1 MRIGK
6 DKMSNYKDS
15 KSWKMFLKCMH
26 YGKKALSVL
35 CVIINLGLGIYSAVA
50 GRNSNFDG
58 LDWKIIIT
66 IIIFNSIFLIGVTI
80 HQCVI
85 SVLGRRAMIEL
96 QQTSHKFEL
105 NKKYS
110 QNLLDYS
117 HYINLEYNKEY
128 NKIEEMY
135 DDFRSNVEDKITLTI
150 DQRLNFNNE
159 NDISTIIADIKN
171 FRKSIIK
178 TFDDFLGCVSNE
190 LKSIID
196 VALKQK
202 GIDLACAV
210 SIKQMDS
217 KLIKR
222 NNYKNV
228 KIITCYRDR
237 ESYKRR
243 EVSERTY
250 SIENNTDFYKCLQH
264 DYFLENNLI
273 GGDDN
278 YYNENGDFLSYYN
291 CTMVVPIFGE
301 HGKHRC
307 YFGYLACD
315 VLNETNENLEVFDKE
330 MIKIMEITA
339 ILLGGYF
346 DEHCNLWKG
355 AMDDL
360 KDLKS
365 TAEIEEKKFGIKI
378 NDDFVGMLYHM
389 KMNKKNQNNRLYRR
403 IK

>member
-35 CVIINLGLGIYSAVA
+35 CVIINLGLGIYSAIA

-135 DDFRSNVEDKITLTI
+135 DDFRSNVED
-150 DQRLNFNNE
+150 
-159 NDISTIIADIKN
+159 
-171 FRKSIIK
+171 
-178 TFDDFLGCVSNE
+178 
-190 LKSIID
+190 
-196 VALKQK
+196 
-202 GIDLACAV
+202 
-210 SIKQMDS
+210 
-217 KLIKR
+217 
-222 NNYKNV
+222 
-228 KIITCYRDR
+228 
-237 ESYKRR
+237 
-243 EVSERTY
+243 
-250 SIENNTDFYKCLQH
+250 
-264 DYFLENNLI
+264 
-273 GGDDN
+273 
-278 YYNENGDFLSYYN
+278 
-291 CTMVVPIFGE
+291 
-301 HGKHRC
+301 
-307 YFGYLACD
+307 
-315 VLNETNENLEVFDKE
+315 
-330 MIKIMEITA
+330 
-339 ILLGGYF
+339 
-346 DEHCNLWKG
+346 
-355 AMDDL
+355 
-360 KDLKS
+360 
-365 TAEIEEKKFGIKI
+365 
-378 NDDFVGMLYHM
+378 
-389 KMNKKNQNNRLYRR
+389 
-403 IK
+403 